1 MFFDWLEIEQE
12 FDYQLPLLDGNAYAR
27 LVVEDGAVVEE
38 GGISSPAFSHKGSFC
53 DSVRI
58 KVNGSRLFMG
68 GNPSRWGRVEN
79 LFGLRTIDQCV
90 AVYNGIL
97 REVFEGYDRVPQ
109 FTKCTKVY
117 YADGTAMEHIGADG
131 AIIKGFHATENVMV
145 GAGNEK
151 AYIAGISTLSY
162 RNSIPHLFTN
172 GYACD
177 WQSKKRNS
185 SLIYPSVYCKGNELE
200 LHSLDK
206 ITRAFGPE
214 SDEVEHLKEVINYC
228 WAVGLVRF
236 ELKFKSRY
244 IQRNGLQYWGLS
256 NYSAVEPLLNEFVN
270 IDKKLSVTA
279 MDFET
284 ISERLLSAGI
294 VTSTKAAN
302 TTAMYALQWMHGQ
315 EFDLLKSQV
324 KINRARLRKIGIDI
338 ARPCNISKF
347 SPIFVKTM
355 TEVRSQIC
363 QPPSWYRLPN
373 ALRVVA

>member
-97 REVFEGYDRVPQ
+97 RDVFERYDRIPQ
-109 FTKCTKVY
+109 FTKCTKVF

-177 WQSKKRNS
+177 WASKKGNS
-185 SLIYPSVYCKGNELE
+185 PLIYPSVYCKGNELE

-214 SDEVEHLKEVINYC
+214 SDEVEHLKEVIDYC

-256 NYSAVEPLLNEFVN
+256 NYSSIEPLLNEFVN

-284 ISERLLSAGI
+284 ISECLLSSG
-294 VTSTKAAN
+294 VVESTKAAN

-315 EFDLLKSQV
+315 EFDPAKRQI
-324 KINRARLRKIGIDI
+324 KEHRARLRKIGIDI

>member
-97 REVFEGYDRVPQ
+97 RDVFEGYDRIPQ
-109 FTKCTKVY
+109 FTKCTKVF

-177 WQSKKRNS
+177 WASKKGNS
-185 SLIYPSVYCKGNELE
+185 PLIYPSVYCKGNELE

-256 NYSAVEPLLNEFVN
+256 NYSSIELLLNEFVN

-284 ISERLLSAGI
+284 ISECLLSSG
-294 VTSTKAAN
+294 VVESTKAAN

-315 EFDLLKSQV
+315 EFDPAKRQI
-324 KINRARLRKIGIDI
+324 KEHRARLRKIGIDI

>member
-97 REVFEGYDRVPQ
+97 RDVFEGYDRIPQ
-109 FTKCTKVY
+109 FTKCTKVF

-177 WQSKKRNS
+177 WASKKGNS
-185 SLIYPSVYCKGNELE
+185 PLIYPSVYCKGNELE

-214 SDEVEHLKEVINYC
+214 SDEVEHLKEVIDYC

-256 NYSAVEPLLNEFVN
+256 NYSSIEPLLNEFVN

-284 ISERLLSAGI
+284 ISECLLSSG
-294 VTSTKAAN
+294 VVESTKAAN

-315 EFDLLKSQV
+315 EFDPAKRQI
-324 KINRARLRKIGIDI
+324 KEHRARLRKIGIDI

-347 SPIFVKTM
+347 SPIFVKAM

-363 QPPSWYRLPN
+363 QPPSWYRLPS